1 MIFGQVTERR
11 KTTKVSWAIANP
23 VSFHSSRISSGSYST
38 CSLHSACSSACGFRV
53 DRRQIR
59 SVQSYFLWS
68 CVRPLPPYLY
78 CQSSNLLPAWAEDAI
93 EYETKIIQPSG
104 FAKLFNIS
112 GSVTE
117 YEGYPTPEIDARW
130 HELSKGQQAAIPEVI
145 ESDNHSRDILNHAG
159 AESGLLRTCSPDSDS
174 RRPIWPS
181 PHTRCPDRSLS
192 STALS
197 QLYPPSRV

>member
-1 MIFGQVTERR
+1 MIFGQVTENR

-59 SVQSYFLWS
+59 PVQSYFLWS
-68 CVRPLPPYLY
+68 CVRPLPPYQY

-93 EYETKIIQPSG
+93 EYETRIIQPSG

-112 GSVTE
+112 GPVTE

-130 HELSKGQQAAIPEVI
+130 HELSKGQQATIPAVI
-145 ESDNHSRDILNHAG
+145 ESDN
-159 AESGLLRTCSPDSDS
+159 P
-174 RRPIWPS
+174 
-181 PHTRCPDRSLS
+181 
-192 STALS
+192 
-197 QLYPPSRV
+197 